1 MDNGTIVLEILRNLS
16 DDDVYD
22 LIDVFENHN
31 DDEECMKRFNKV
43 VNKIQNVVNKLDS
56 NFLTNFKDK
65 HELAYFMYDMA
76 MDYHSNDLTQEKID
90 EKLDFFRKNKISE
103 STNKYIK
110 IFREAIEKL
119 EEAPINSI
127 SKDNYR
133 IKNINQELAINK
145 AIDRISNVFT
155 ETSTRLNDGSE
166 WKFKPIELIG
176 DDNSGG
182 YWVTTELLGF
192 VNFYNTL
199 SDENKKSLENK
210 LYKKLNLTINKI
222 EDLVNNPN
230 DGGDWTPEYAKQ
242 WINSLYESV
251 KTNSTNKY
259 VLAFRESCRKLEE
272 KQNFSNSH
280 WDEIPPEK
288 HTEKQLNAINEFDN
302 LVKQVQEGLITRKEF
317 IQRADILYNDLPDFD
332 WTRDSDAKL
341 PNELFPND
349 NKVKNTNP
357 SIQEILDGNYE
368 INS

>member
-16 DDDVYD
+16 NDDVYT

-31 DDEECMKRFNKV
+31 DDEECMKEFNKV
-43 VNKIQNVVNKLDS
+43 VNKIQNTVNKLDS

-65 HELAYFMYDMA
+65 RELAYFMYDMA

-90 EKLDFFRKNKISE
+90 KKLDFFRKNKMNE
-103 STNKYIK
+103 
-110 IFREAIEKL
+110 
-119 EEAPINSI
+119 
-127 SKDNYR
+127 
-133 IKNINQELAINK
+133 
-145 AIDRISNVFT
+145 
-155 ETSTRLNDGSE
+155 
-166 WKFKPIELIG
+166 
-176 DDNSGG
+176 
-182 YWVTTELLGF
+182 
-192 VNFYNTL
+192 
-199 SDENKKSLENK
+199 
-210 LYKKLNLTINKI
+210 
-222 EDLVNNPN
+222 
-230 DGGDWTPEYAKQ
+230 
-242 WINSLYESV
+242 
-251 KTNSTNKY
+251 STNKY
-259 VLAFRESCRKLEE
+259 VLAFREAVEKLEE
-272 KQNFSNSH
+272 KQDFSNSH

-368 INS
+368 I